1 MVLNGIANWVY
12 QVTGGWLVYELTRSP
27 LMLGLNSLFAA
38 IPTIVISL
46 YGGAVADRMD
56 RRKLL
61 LITQILVVL
70 LALIPATFSAL
81 GIIQAWH
88 IFALNLVINTVTAFE
103 GPARQALVPLLVP
116 RGELM
121 RAVALTSVIRRGTA
135 LIGPLLGGAAIAVT
149 GAAGSYFIQFLL
161 LVVVLLNTL
170 IMKAPTGELESRGVT
185 VGRSILD
192 GFKHIYNAPLLFAM
206 FGIEAMTMTF
216 AMYVQILPIFAR
228 DVLNVG
234 PTGLGL
240 LYAAPG
246 VGAILASAMMLTAG
260 DVKAKGR
267 LFAVTALA
275 KPLASVVFALS
286 TSVPLSMVMLGMVG
300 FLDVAGGTA
309 RTTIIQLCVAQKMLG
324 RIMSMDLVIH
334 RGLGTINGLPLG
346 ALAALMGAPWGL
358 AGGSIAVF
366 IYIVI
371 TLWRVP
377 AVDQYRES
385 SPPLQTAAATQP
397 PGKG

>member
-1 MVLNGIANWVY
+1 
-12 QVTGGWLVYELTRSP
+12 
-27 LMLGLNSLFAA
+27 
-38 IPTIVISL
+38 
-46 YGGAVADRMD
+46 
-56 RRKLL
+56 
-61 LITQILVVL
+61 
-70 LALIPATFSAL
+70 
-81 GIIQAWH
+81 
-88 IFALNLVINTVTAFE
+88 VTAFE

-135 LIGPLLGGAAIAVT
+135 LIGPLLGGAAISVT
-149 GAAGSYFIQFLL
+149 GASGSYFIQFLL

-192 GFKHIYNAPLLFAM
+192 GFKSIYNDQLLFAM
-206 FGIEAMTMTF
+206 FAIEAMTMTF

-240 LYAAPG
+240 LYTAPG
-246 VGAILASAMMLTAG
+246 VGAILASAAMLAVG
-260 DVKAKGR
+260 EVKAKGR

-275 KPLASVVFALS
+275 KTLASAVFALS
-286 TSVPLSMVMLGMVG
+286 TSLPLSMVMLGMVG
-300 FLDVAGGTA
+300 FLDVAGGTV
-309 RTTIIQLCVAQKMLG
+309 RTTILQICVAQKMLG
-324 RIMSMDLVIH
+324 RIMSVDLVIH

-346 ALAALMGAPWGL
+346 ALAAIMGAPLGL
-358 AGGSIAVF
+358 AGGSIVVF
-366 IYIVI
+366 FYTLV

-377 AVDQYRES
+377 AVDRYCES
-385 SPPLQTAAATQP
+385 PSLQTAAAAQP
-397 PGKG
+397 PAKR